1 MNRENSNTNNT
12 GREIEF
18 PEISDNLTDFL
29 TKDAEK
35 LAPIVEDSAEPTYY
49 EEMEYLPASGLIHFK
64 DRGLVINL
72 RDISCVWR
80 NELNPDAIHI
90 SLRSGY
96 SDILIQ
102 MPLEH
107 FTNVMKHI

>member
-1 MNRENSNTNNT
+1 MNENNSINNT

-35 LAPIVEDSAEPTYY
+35 LAPIAEDSPEPTYY

-64 DRGLVINL
+64 NRGLIINI

-80 NELNPDAIHI
+80 DKLNPDAIHI
-90 SLRSGY
+90 SLRSEY
-96 SDILIQ
+96 SDYLIKI
-102 MPLEH
+102 PLEH
-107 FTNVMKHI
+107 FTNVIKQI